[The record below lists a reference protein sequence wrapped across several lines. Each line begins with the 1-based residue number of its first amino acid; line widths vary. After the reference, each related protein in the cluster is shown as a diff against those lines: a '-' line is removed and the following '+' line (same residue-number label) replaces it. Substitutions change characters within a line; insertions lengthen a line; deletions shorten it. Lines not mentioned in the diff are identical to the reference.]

1 MWEPSLRD
9 FIRQSTLKLC
19 RPTYFETLQAPD
31 GQLCRCLTFYI
42 PRTWCATG
50 NFKVGN
56 SLPPSYIPVHRVY
69 GSLVGHRWSTL
80 YVNIR
85 NMSWYI
91 HHIYV
96 SVRKSLQTNSRF
108 KFKVLT
114 YPAPKPRS
122 CMYTRPIFAARAL
135 DFRAR

>member
-1 MWEPSLRD
+1 MRVRVRTVRRDKAVWYIWTYGPIFEELSFSSGWEPTLKLCRPTYFETLQAPD
-9 FIRQSTLKLC
+9 GQLCRCLHYIRGTQWMCQSTLKRC

-56 SLPPSYIPVHRVY
+56 SLPPWYIPVHGVY

-80 YVNIR
+80 
-85 NMSWYI
+85 
-91 HHIYV
+91 
-96 SVRKSLQTNSRF
+96 
-108 KFKVLT
+108 
-114 YPAPKPRS
+114 
-122 CMYTRPIFAARAL
+122 
-135 DFRAR
+135 